1 MLNRSSVFPGV
12 LILEWPA
19 AYFGFV
25 RKPLTLEPT
34 KEELRMSAGVLGA
47 IFAVL
52 AGVLFVAVFRSKGKR
67 KR

>member
-1 MLNRSSVFPGV
+1 
-12 LILEWPA
+12 
-19 AYFGFV
+19 
-25 RKPLTLEPT
+25 
-34 KEELRMSAGVLGA
+34 MSAGVLGA